1 MTQWPE
7 AAAAW
12 WSRVSRGQEPTK
24 SWHRVWV
31 SPEAKIELPA
41 DDAPHTM
48 RAERWRYSGHLK
60 SDTGEGFTFHYTVTM
75 RNATKTRSAI
85 QVAFTDQQTG
95 RHYTAQRRTE
105 DDPSKDIKDGFHFQ
119 FGNWVMTR
127 AAGNERLFV
136 DTPEFSFE
144 LSLQQGAEPMMHG
157 GTGLIQ
163 LETAG
168 SSYYYARPRM
178 LARGTAGVPG
188 KTVAVTGE
196 VWFDHQWS
204 NRETTLEGRDIFV
217 LQLDDGTDLMLYLTL
232 DIQGQPS
239 MSTGTIAK
247 NGRVDL
253 LTRVDFEVASSGSW
267 ASKTTGISYPL
278 GWQIR
283 VPDQSVDLVL
293 IPFAQATEGAAP
305 GATRNAKWVGA
316 VRVEGSHTGTGFVE
330 LGPRSAAFTAG
341 SQGQ

>member
-1 MTQWPE
+1 MAKDSSRPRPSRHHRSRRRSSRSSSRTARRRTILWGCLLVLIVGLIAANRWADWPAPRWAEIPVTQWPE

-168 SSYYYARPRM
+168 SSYYYARPDR
-178 LARGTAGVPG
+178 
-188 KTVAVTGE
+188 K
-196 VWFDHQWS
+196 
-204 NRETTLEGRDIFV
+204 
-217 LQLDDGTDLMLYLTL
+217 
-232 DIQGQPS
+232 
-239 MSTGTIAK
+239 
-247 NGRVDL
+247 
-253 LTRVDFEVASSGSW
+253 
-267 ASKTTGISYPL
+267 
-278 GWQIR
+278 
-283 VPDQSVDLVL
+283 SVV
-293 IPFAQATEGAAP
+293 
-305 GATRNAKWVGA
+305 
-316 VRVEGSHTGTGFVE
+316 
-330 LGPRSAAFTAG
+330 
-341 SQGQ
+341 